1 MNIKN
6 SKRKEGKRLIG
17 IENLI
22 LLSRVFGGTSIYIP
36 KEEELL
42 KGLKYDKIAEEFT
55 EKNAKELGKRKEG
68 KRVEKKNKVV
78 KKIEELSE
86 VMTALTK
93 LTIEVGT
100 LLFAIKLVIISC
112 LYQLL

>member
-1 MNIKN
+1 
-6 SKRKEGKRLIG
+6 LA
-17 IENLI
+17 
-22 LLSRVFGGTSIYIP
+22 T
-36 KEEELL
+36 
-42 KGLKYDKIAEEFT
+42 
-55 EKNAKELGKRKEG
+55 G

-100 LLFAIKLVIISC
+100 LLFAIKLVIMS
-112 LYQLL
+112 LL